1 MTLADDV
8 LKNEKDIVKLNA
20 KIQRLIRRIP
30 QNILQPPESTTYSGT
45 RVRPDDLWEHL
56 TYNRAKPTL
65 AAAMTII
72 KTEYNIADAHDA
84 RLEAQISDYLSWM
97 YRRNN

>member
-1 MTLADDV
+1 MTLADDI
-8 LKNEKDIVKLNA
+8 LKNKKDIVKLNA
-20 KIQRLIRRIP
+20 KLQRLISRMP

-56 TYNRAKPTL
+56 TYNRVKPTL

-72 KTEYNIADAHDA
+72 KAEYNLADEHDA
-84 RLEAQISDYLSWM
+84 ELEAQISDFFSWI
-97 YRRNN
+97 YRK